1 MPAVLL
7 RAISSSINRTF
18 ESYLRHLGIY
28 RPLRVKARIM
38 DHIENVR
45 LVECKNSQY
54 VKPTRMLFK
63 QNGHERAW
71 DLMKTHD
78 SVAAVLHNTSR
89 NVLLF
94 VRQFRPAVY
103 YGRIP
108 AEEIAKGG
116 PIDTTKYP
124 GSLGLTLELCAGI
137 VDKSSMSREETMQQE
152 ILEECG
158 YNVPL
163 SGIHK
168 VTSFRAGVGVLGAR
182 QDLFFAEVTDDMRQ
196 TAGGGCDAEG
206 EMINVVELTLPE
218 ARKMLTDET
227 IMRPSALLF
236 GVTWFLEMRPKLKA

>member
-1 MPAVLL
+1 
-7 RAISSSINRTF
+7 
-18 ESYLRHLGIY
+18 
-28 RPLRVKARIM
+28 M
-38 DHIENVR
+38 DQIENVR
-45 LVECKNSQY
+45 LVECKSSQY
-54 VKPTRMLFK
+54 VKPIRMLFK
-63 QNGHERAW
+63 QDGHERAW

-108 AEEIAKGG
+108 AEEVAKGG

-168 VTSFRAGVGVLGAR
+168 ITSFRAGVGVLGAR

-196 TAGGGCDAEG
+196 TAGGGCGAEG
-206 EMINVVELTLPE
+206 EMIHVVELTLPE
-218 ARKMLTDET
+218 ARKMLMDET